1 MTGPVEG
8 DGEVESVGRRV
19 VDLGKFTTATQK
31 ISSREMEMVQV
42 ADSLRLRLRLRLRLG
57 LVLEQRGNAGQAGTL
72 RGVQMLDRI
81 DFIN

>member
-42 ADSLRLRLRLRLRLG
+42 ADSLRLRLRLRLG